1 MLFMPSI
8 FSDNLMDDW
17 MKGFNDEFFGTN
29 TPAHTKSARNIM
41 RTDIKEK
48 DGSYELDIDLP
59 GFKKEDIHLELAD
72 GNLNIQAVKNIEKDE
87 KNEDG
92 KLIRQERYAGSMAR
106 SFYVG
111 DEITEEDVH
120 ARFENGV
127 LSLSIPKKQP
137 EEQIPEKKVIAIE
150 G

>member
-8 FSDNLMDDW
+8 FSDSLMDDW
-17 MKGFNDEFFGTN
+17 MKDFDNEFFGTN
-29 TPAHTKSARNIM
+29 TPARAKSRNIM

-120 ARFENGV
+120 AKFENGV